1 MISDITRRRVARAG
15 RGTHAPARRR
25 VGLAAAAALLVSA
38 PGHAY
43 IDPGTGSI
51 LLQGLLAAIA
61 VALGVARAYWQR
73 IKAFFARADRG
84 TDIAERDHDSAPRKD
99 SDAKSQP

>member
-1 MISDITRRRVARAG
+1 MISDITRQRVARAG
-15 RGTHAPARRR
+15 RGTHAPVRRR
-25 VGLAAAAALLVSA
+25 VGLAAVALLVSA

-51 LLQGLLAAIA
+51 LLQGLLAGIA